1 MTATSQNAAG
11 RAVPANP
18 AGSDLQAAVVVRR
31 RSFVLD
37 AAIDA
42 APGEVVALMGPNG
55 SGKSTMLGVL
65 AGLTI
70 PDGGRVT
77 LGGRV
82 LTGPGVLV
90 PPERRRVGLM
100 GQDPLLFPHLTA
112 LENIAFGPRSQG
124 VPRAQARAAAE
135 EWLGRVGLSAMGP
148 RKPHQLSGGQR
159 QRIALARALAAH
171 PQLLLL
177 DEPLGALDISTAP
190 EIRQVL
196 RTHLRATGTTTVL
209 VTHDVLDTAVLADRM
224 VVLAA
229 GSVVDEGPALE
240 LFASPRSE
248 FTAALAGL
256 NLIPGT
262 VESVTEEGTVTVSAG
277 GVQLTGI
284 ADAAIAAAVGGLS
297 PGAADPSSTG
307 VGAGLSTGAI
317 AGPAMRPTAGQLAVG
332 DAVAVVF
339 PPSAVAVFRSA
350 PGRGSPRNVWT
361 AVVQAIEPG
370 PTAVR
375 LRTGTALAVSADVT
389 PAAVA
394 ELGIAGGEQVWL
406 AVKATEVRVYRR

>member
-1 MTATSQNAAG
+1 M
-11 RAVPANP
+11 
-18 AGSDLQAAVVVRR
+18 VRR

-37 AAIDA
+37 AAISA

-55 SGKSTMLGVL
+55 SGKSTLLSVL

-70 PDGGRVT
+70 PDSGTVT

-90 PPERRRVGLM
+90 APERRRVGLM

-124 VPRAQARAAAE
+124 VPRAEARTSAE
-135 EWLGRVGLSAMGP
+135 AWLEQVGLSAMGN

-159 QRIALARALAAH
+159 QRVALARALAAH
-171 PQLLLL
+171 PELLLL

-224 VVLAA
+224 VVLAS

-256 NLIPGT
+256 NLVPAVVDAPCGAGE
-262 VESVTEEGTVTVSAG
+262 VVTVTASRTPAG
-277 GVQLTGI
+277 VATASRAPAGVATASLVPT
-284 ADAAIAAAVGGLS
+284 
-297 PGAADPSSTG
+297 GAAPVSGSFG
-307 VGAGLSTGAI
+307 RCGGG
-317 AGPAMRPTAGQLAVG
+317 GGRP
-332 DAVAVVF
+332 
-339 PPSAVAVFRSA
+339 
-350 PGRGSPRNVWT
+350 
-361 AVVQAIEPG
+361 
-370 PTAVR
+370 
-375 LRTGTALAVSADVT
+375 
-389 PAAVA
+389 
-394 ELGIAGGEQVWL
+394 
-406 AVKATEVRVYRR
+406 